1 MKARELRDLDDREL
15 AKRVVELR
23 KGYPQQGL
31 MINVIFH
38 VPGPIHQP
46 DYEGVHARR
55 LDRKSGE
62 LLVHAAVP
70 PTLRFDGV
78 PNYVAEVLSQVRQE
92 ARDYLKERRI
102 NLSTAAVDS
111 LIGTVIEE
119 LRSQ

>member
-1 MKARELRDLDDREL
+1 MAANRDLEGASLLSFGVVIGGRSPQNEMVGEAL
-15 AKRVVELR
+15 RPIAQRVVALR
-23 KGYPQQGL
+23 KGYPQKGL

-78 PNYVAEVLSQVRQE
+78 PNYVAEVL
-92 ARDYLKERRI
+92 
-102 NLSTAAVDS
+102 
-111 LIGTVIEE
+111 
-119 LRSQ
+119 